1 MTDMHEWLHYVK
13 KKRKSNR
20 NVMVFV
26 CLFLLLHVMRLE
38 DTINTGSYI
47 NKLSNNFP
55 LIALKKLQRQDS
67 TSEDVSDNNNSEL
80 NNSQ

>member
-1 MTDMHEWLHYVK
+1 MS
-13 KKRKSNR
+13 RI
-20 NVMVFV
+20 NVNQTEMSWCLFV
-26 CLFLLLHVMRLE
+26 CFLLLHVTRLE

-55 LIALKKLQRQDS
+55 LIALEKLQRQDS
-67 TSEDVSDNNNSEL
+67 TTEDVSNNNNSEL

>member
-1 MTDMHEWLHYVK
+1 
-13 KKRKSNR
+13 
-20 NVMVFV
+20 MVFV